1 MAARASSPKTS
12 AVEVVQVE
20 GNQTHLGAFVSLA
33 REYLSW
39 LGEDLGFQAVDDE
52 LDTLPGIY
60 AAANRGSL
68 LVAVCDGDYAGTA
81 ALRPLRGKQAEG
93 IEEIEGISV
102 DEIAE
107 LKRLYVPASH
117 QRRGIGEALTMA
129 CIESARKMGY
139 KAVCCDTLERLTAA
153 NALYKRM
160 GFKPTVAY
168 SFCPLVR
175 IELDRRAPAP
185 APARLVTLTL
195 TRASLARVCQLVR
208 QDGPLHFVFIF

>member
-1 MAARASSPKTS
+1 M
-12 AVEVVQVE
+12 
-20 GNQTHLGAFVSLA
+20 
-33 REYLSW
+33 
-39 LGEDLGFQAVDDE
+39 
-52 LDTLPGIY
+52 
-60 AAANRGSL
+60 
-68 LVAVCDGDYAGTA
+68 
-81 ALRPLRGKQAEG
+81 
-93 IEEIEGISV
+93 
-102 DEIAE
+102 
-107 LKRLYVPASH
+107 PASH

-185 APARLVTLTL
+185 APARL
-195 TRASLARVCQLVR
+195 SLAFALRSLAFARKAPCTS
-208 QDGPLHFVFIF
+208 FSSCE